1 MDLSNIVVTEGEGYT
16 DEEIAQWMAQQ
27 EKEKKDS
34 FFETSSN
41 VGKRY
46 KNKRLSD
53 YIAET
58 DEQKHILET
67 VKQYIKDVNEGKDRT
82 LWMCGATGTGKTL
95 LGSCICYETKGVY
108 CKTYDIKDDLVEN
121 HFQRKQTFRKWT
133 NYQSLVIDEVGRCEA
148 EKDFMFQLLNER
160 YENEVSTVII
170 TNLSP
175 SELKEKLGQAL
186 YDRFVHNCV
195 SLTFKGESHRKSER
209 SINI

>member
-1 MDLSNIVVTEGEGYT
+1 MDLSSIVVTESEGYT

-41 VGKRY
+41 VGRRY

-133 NYQSLVIDEVGRCEA
+133 NYHS
-148 EKDFMFQLLNER
+148 FQLLNER

>member
-1 MDLSNIVVTEGEGYT
+1 MDLSSVVVTEGEGYT

-53 YIAET
+53 YVAET

-108 CKTYDIKDDLVEN
+108 CKT
-121 HFQRKQTFRKWT
+121 
-133 NYQSLVIDEVGRCEA
+133 
-148 EKDFMFQLLNER
+148 
-160 YENEVSTVII
+160 
-170 TNLSP
+170 
-175 SELKEKLGQAL
+175 
-186 YDRFVHNCV
+186 
-195 SLTFKGESHRKSER
+195 
-209 SINI
+209 